1 MFLIISQLRESRSSF
16 KYASKISCMLIS
28 HLIVHSLRILSIYV
42 SIEII
47 DGSTA
52 VAIEIIS

>member
-1 MFLIISQLRESRSSF
+1 M
-16 KYASKISCMLIS
+16 YAHFPLYSPFITPM
-28 HLIVHSLRILSIYV
+28 SIYV
-42 SIEII
+42 SIEIF